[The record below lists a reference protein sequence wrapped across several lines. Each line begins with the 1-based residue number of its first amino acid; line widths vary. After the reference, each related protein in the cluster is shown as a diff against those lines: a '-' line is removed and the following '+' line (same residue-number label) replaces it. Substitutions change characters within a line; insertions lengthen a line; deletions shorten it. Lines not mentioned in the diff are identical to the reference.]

1 MKSFTP
7 EIKRILRD
15 YGCSFHRYGKGDHE
29 IWWSP
34 LTERHVTVDNCIRS
48 RHLANRILKDAG
60 IEKRF

>member
-7 EIKRILRD
+7 DVKRYLREA
-15 YGCSFHRYGKGDHE
+15 GCEFSREGKGDHE

-34 LTERHVTVDNCIRS
+34 LTERHVTVDNCIKS

-60 IEKRF
+60 LEKKF